1 MLDKVKKEE
10 IVKNF
15 GRSATDTGSCEVQVA
30 MLSERIK
37 QISEHLQSFPKDN
50 HSRLGLTK
58 LVSLRQRYTKY
69 LKNNNQE
76 RYEFVLDKLGLKK

>member
-10 IVKNF
+10 VVKNF
-15 GRSATDTGSCEVQVA
+15 GRSAKDTGSCEVQVA
-30 MLSERIK
+30 MLTARIN

-50 HSRLGLTK
+50 HSRRGLMK
-58 LVSLRQRYTKY
+58 LVSRREAYNKY
-69 LKNNNQE
+69 LKRTNQE